1 MLKEV
6 YFCDMFKS
14 VLFLSV
20 IVSKVVTFGV
30 LD

>member
-6 YFCDMFKS
+6 YFSDMVNR
-14 VLFLSV
+14 VLFFTV
-20 IVSKVVTFGV
+20 IVNKVVTFGV